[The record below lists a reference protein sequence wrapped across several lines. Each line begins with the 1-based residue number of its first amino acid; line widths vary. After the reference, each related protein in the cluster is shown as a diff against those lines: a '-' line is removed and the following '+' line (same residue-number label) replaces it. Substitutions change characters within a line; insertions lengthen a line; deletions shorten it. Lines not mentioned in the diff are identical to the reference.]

1 MAICPVLIP
10 ILSEWLALSNQSFTE
25 WKRLSTAVLQ
35 LFCFQLDSFS
45 NQMWE
50 KLSNGKV
57 RVPAKLSNELAGMN
71 RIGLLENYDVV
82 YILKTMGNPYMG
94 QGEIEVVSTHL
105 IFS

>member
-1 MAICPVLIP
+1 MANCPVLMP
-10 ILSEWLALSNQSFTE
+10 ILSEWLALSNQSFTD
-25 WKRLSTAVLQ
+25 WKRLPTAALQ

-45 NQMWE
+45 NQMWV
-50 KLSNGKV
+50 KLSDGKV
-57 RVPAKLSNELAGMN
+57 WVPAKLSNEPAVMHRN
-71 RIGLLENYDVV
+71 GLLENYDVV